1 MKFNLKRIDDL
12 PVYNSKLDLLF
23 KYPLFNF
30 EDKETILS
38 YYFFSN
44 HNPESKL
51 FPSLKTTD
59 YFLLVNGRI
68 SENRKTELI
77 NNIKKIPKVL
87 TAFSVNLNKIKALN
101 NFLSDL
107 ELHLLE
113 SAASKKKQ

>member
-1 MKFNLKRIDDL
+1 LKFNLKRINDL
-12 PVYNSKLDLLF
+12 PVYSSKLDLLIN
-23 KYPLFNF
+23 YPLFEF
-30 EDKETILS
+30 EDNDTTLY

-77 NNIKKIPKVL
+77 NNIKKIPKIL
-87 TAFSVNLNKIKALN
+87 TAYRVDLNKTKGLN

-113 SAASKKKQ
+113 SAASKK

>member
-1 MKFNLKRIDDL
+1 MKRIDDL
-12 PVYNSKLDLLF
+12 PVYNSKLNLLL
-23 KYPLFNF
+23 KYPLFDF
-30 EDKETILS
+30 EDSETTLS

-68 SENRKTELI
+68 NENRKTELI
-77 NNIKKIPKVL
+77 NNIKKTTNVL
-87 TAFSVNLNKIKALN
+87 TAFKVDLNKIKGLN

-113 SAASKKKQ
+113 SAATKKK